1 MKRGLEGLLEDIF
14 EEYFEEMNRHN
25 CKEKTVTYDK
35 NSFEIKL
42 NDVILEVQE
51 LLFDAHQEFLA
62 TGQRVEVKL
71 EFVFKK

>member
-1 MKRGLEGLLEDIF
+1 MKRELEGLLEDILG
-14 EEYFEEMNRHN
+14 EYFEEMNRHN
-25 CKEKTVTYDK
+25 CKEETATYDK
-35 NSFEIKL
+35 NSFEAEL
-42 NDVILEVQE
+42 NDVILEVRE